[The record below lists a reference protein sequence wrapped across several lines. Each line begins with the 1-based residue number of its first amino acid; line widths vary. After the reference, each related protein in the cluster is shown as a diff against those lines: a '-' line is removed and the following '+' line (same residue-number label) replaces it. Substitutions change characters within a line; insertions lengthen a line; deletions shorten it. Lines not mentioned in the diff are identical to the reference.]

1 MIVFESTTSASFYAI
16 SFDTNM
22 FNDLQFYM
30 QQQGATLHRIE
41 PSQFLEGLVDPQ
53 GCYINLIIQDM
64 QLRKTVSDQLDQ
76 LSLPRFSYIH
86 PNSNVDGACVGAG
99 SFLYPSAVLYRNSTI
114 GKDNIIHSL
123 VIVAHNSSTGTGCF
137 MSGGTIVGGSTTI
150 GDFCVFGIGVTV
162 YDKVTIVSQ
171 VQLGARTIVRKNIV
185 APGKYGLGSKNQ
197 LVKLL

>member
-1 MIVFESTTSASFYAI
+1 MIVVESTTNASFYAI

-30 QQQGATLHRIE
+30 QQQGATLRRIE
-41 PSQFLEGLVDPQ
+41 PDQFLEGLVDPQ
-53 GCYINLIIQDM
+53 GCYINLVIQDM
-64 QLRKTVSDQLDQ
+64 QLRKTVSGQLDQ
-76 LSLPRFSYIH
+76 LALARFSYIH

-185 APGKYGLGSKNQ
+185 SPGKYGLGSKNQ
-197 LVKLL
+197 LVKLR